1 MKLFDEFKAFVMR
14 GNVVD
19 LAVGVIIGAAFG
31 KIVTSL
37 VNDIFMPIIGVLIG
51 NVNFSDL
58 QIKLGEPLEGA
69 EQAAIKYGMFIQEV
83 VNFLIIALCIFMVI
97 KVINKLQ
104 KKKEEAPAP
113 VPEPTKEEVLLSEI
127 RDALNKIA
135 EK

>member
-19 LAVGVIIGAAFG
+19 MAVGVIIGAAFG

-113 VPEPTKEEVLLSEI
+113 VLEPTKEEVLLSEI